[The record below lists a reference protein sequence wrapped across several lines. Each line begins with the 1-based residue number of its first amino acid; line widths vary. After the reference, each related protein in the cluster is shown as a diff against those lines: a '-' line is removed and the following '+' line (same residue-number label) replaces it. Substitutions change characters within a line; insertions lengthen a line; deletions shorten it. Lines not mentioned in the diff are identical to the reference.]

1 MRICL
6 DTSAYSAF
14 FRGDPAVRDLIQRA
28 DEIVLPPVVLG
39 ELLGGF
45 RSGSRWAENRRL
57 LDDFLSSRRVRVAA
71 IDAETAE
78 RYSEIL
84 AHLRRQGRPIPT
96 NDLWIAAS
104 AMQHGLRL
112 VTTDAHFAH
121 VPQVSRAPIP
131 GFSNDFPAEEER

>member
-14 FRGDPAVRDLIQRA
+14 FRGHPGIRDLIQRA
-28 DEIVLPPVVLG
+28 DEIVLPPIVLG

-45 RSGSRWAENRRL
+45 RSDSRWAENRRL
-57 LDDFLSSRRVRVAA
+57 LDEFLASRRVRVAA
-71 IDAETAE
+71 IDAETAD

-84 AHLRRQGRPIPT
+84 AYLRRQGRPIPT

-112 VTTDAHFAH
+112 VTSDAHFDH
-121 VPQVSRAPIP
+121 VPQVSCAPITD
-131 GFSNDFPAEEER
+131 GRKEEEER

>member
-14 FRGDPAVRDLIQRA
+14 FRGHAAIRELIQRA
-28 DEIVLPPVVLG
+28 NEIVLPPIVLG

-57 LDDFLSSRRVRVAA
+57 LEEFLASPRVRVAA
-71 IDAETAE
+71 IDTETAE

-84 AHLRRQGRPIPT
+84 DYLRRRGRPIPT

-112 VTTDAHFAH
+112 VTTDGHFGH
-121 VPQVSRAPIP
+121 VPQVSCELIVGRPRQEP
-131 GFSNDFPAEEER
+131 Q